1 MSWQDILKNDPDAER
16 KKFMESLQRQMM
28 RQYNIGPDDANPFTL
43 YGEDYYDWEDSFS
56 KFGFVDGADKQYSN
70 QVIDFLEGKGYK
82 VSNISRSAHND
93 YIVKITKDNKEI
105 YNQGEDIPQEI
116 KELLDN
122 EFSDGFEKGDE
133 K

>member
-1 MSWQDILKNDPDAER
+1 MSWQDILKNR
-16 KKFMESLQRQMM
+16 
-28 RQYNIGPDDANPFTL
+28 
-43 YGEDYYDWEDSFS
+43 YDWEDSFS
-56 KFGFVDGADKQYSN
+56 KFGFDDGADKQYSN